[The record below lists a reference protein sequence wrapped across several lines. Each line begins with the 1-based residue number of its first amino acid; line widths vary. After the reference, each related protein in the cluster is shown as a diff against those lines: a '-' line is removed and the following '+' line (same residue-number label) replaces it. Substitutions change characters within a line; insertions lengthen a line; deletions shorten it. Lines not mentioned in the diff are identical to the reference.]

1 MSKLSDFLN
10 TTHKAP
16 PYNDGL
22 DEDGK
27 LTASKCSLPSIGDIV
42 MSPSDKHRERGTPFF
57 DLLLCDG
64 SAVDEVAHPQ
74 LYAMFTTLPN
84 MTSPDAAVP
93 YRIVADL
100 TGE

>member
-1 MSKLSDFLN
+1 MAIEQLQN
-10 TTHKAP
+10 TPA
-16 PYNDGL
+16 
-22 DEDGK
+22 
-27 LTASKCSLPSIGDIV
+27 IGDIV
-42 MSPSDKHRERGTPFF
+42 LDPSEKFTDLGGKVKF

-64 SAVDEVAHPQ
+64 SAVDELTHTQ

-84 MTSPDAAVP
+84 MTSPDAAIP